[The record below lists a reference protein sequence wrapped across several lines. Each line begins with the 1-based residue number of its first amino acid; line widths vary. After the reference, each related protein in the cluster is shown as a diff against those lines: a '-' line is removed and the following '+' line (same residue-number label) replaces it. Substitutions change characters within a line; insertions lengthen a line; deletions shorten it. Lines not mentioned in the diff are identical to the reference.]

1 MNIVLRL
8 EEEKDYKETEF
19 LTREAFW
26 DVYKPGC
33 NEHVV
38 VHNLRSSKGFIKE
51 LDYVAC
57 DNYKII
63 GNIMYSESKVTD
75 GNKVNEE
82 LICLGP
88 VSVLPEFQKK
98 GIGSLLIKRT
108 IEKAR
113 ELNYKGIFLYG
124 NPQYYSRFGFIN
136 AEKYHLKTSEGLNG
150 DFFMVLELGKDSL
163 NGVEGKCIEDPA
175 FRVNEEELE
184 EFEKQFPYK
193 EKHVTDTQL

>member
-8 EEEKDYKETEF
+8 EEEMDYKETEY

-38 VHNLRSSKGFIKE
+38 IHNLRSSKGFIKE

-57 DNYKII
+57 DNNKII
-63 GNIMYSESKVTD
+63 GNIMFSESKVT
-75 GNKVNEE
+75 GENIVYEG

-88 VSVLPEFQKK
+88 VSVLPEYQNQ
-98 GIGSLLIKRT
+98 GIGSLLIQKT
-108 IEKAR
+108 IEKAKA
-113 ELNYKGIFLYG
+113 LNYKGIFLYG

-136 AEKYHLKTSEGLNG
+136 AEKYDLQTSEGLNG
-150 DFFMVLELGKDSL
+150 DYFMVLELGMDRL
-163 NGVEGKCIEDPA
+163 NGIRGKCMEDPA
-175 FRVNEEELE
+175 FQISEEQVI

-193 EKHVTDTQL
+193 EKHITDTQL